1 MLSPISIRRL
11 LERFNPP
18 PPQVNDPPGGLGIKG
33 LPGDVGKLPC
43 GVPVALMATD
53 AQTYQLWMQSLLLDA
68 VEAGPVCLLAD
79 SLAWVD
85 TCLRNPRLAQA
96 HAQGRLMVW
105 MLGPDLITRIQS
117 KGLVS
122 LAKDLTQVGFNPHH
136 ALFVVPANRLFKGLR
151 AQQLQMV
158 GAQLKRWCQRRARP
172 MVFCLEP
179 GETVEADAVA
189 AMVRGMTH
197 VFLHVATLG
206 QRAGRHSLYLE
217 RWEGESGAFF
227 DACYGLLPLTD
238 APCLTYDGSITLGKV
253 PELVNAPDQ
262 LDVITTQSVV
272 QGIRG
277 VPEHWKIVET
287 DADILPTAINAIAA
301 TVLLDAGQAQDFTAK
316 ARLIHQLRTT
326 HPRTLRILVRETHG
340 KLRVHFEQ
348 TLLRLGANEVIYREV
363 SFPRMHQMLLEG
375 HRQAW
380 TREIPPNCEQV
391 LDSVIPVSARGYQRP
406 KLFVELVRNMVASS
420 HDLGVTNS
428 YVQLQLLPRVPHI
441 DAIGAN
447 RIARDGDLLTADEN
461 ALHVFLFACPEP
473 DLELALSRVF
483 ACPLSILFIS
493 QVVSFTD
500 ASIMGILK
508 NLELKIRHGLPDYTD
523 TLAMVAGTATE
534 EPTESLP
541 ADTVNS
547 PLQGVDGWEAPA
559 LPQLAIR
566 QITVHAR
573 PVAQRVRKLGQ
584 PA

>member
-1 MLSPISIRRL
+1 MLSFHSIKRL
-11 LERFNPP
+11 LERVNPP
-18 PPQVNDPPGGLGIKG
+18 PPAVDDPPGGLGIDG
-33 LPGDVGKLPC
+33 LPGDVGQLPC
-43 GVPVALMATD
+43 GVPVALMAND
-53 AQTYQLWMQSLLLDA
+53 AQIYQLWMPSLLLDA
-68 VEAGPVCLLAD
+68 VAAGPVCLLASSRRWLD
-79 SLAWVD
+79 SCLNHPALA
-85 TCLRNPRLAQA
+85 LA
-96 HAQGRLMVW
+96 HAQGRLMIW
-105 MLGPDLITRIQS
+105 LLGPDCVTQIQR
-117 KGLVS
+117 KGLIS
-122 LAKDLTQVGFNPHH
+122 LINDLEQVGFNPNH
-136 ALFVVPANRLFKGLR
+136 ALFVMPANRLFQGLR

-158 GAQLKRWCQRRARP
+158 GAQLQRWCQRRARP
-172 MVFCLEP
+172 MVFCLAP
-179 GETVEADAVA
+179 GQAVETDAVA
-189 AMVRGMTH
+189 ALVRGMPH

-206 QRAGRHSLYLE
+206 QRAGRPSLFLE

-227 DACYGLLPLTD
+227 DACYGLLPFTE
-238 APCLTYDGSITLGKV
+238 APSLRYDGSITLGKV

-262 LDVITTQSVV
+262 LDVITTRSVV

-277 VPEHWKIVET
+277 VPEHWTIVES
-287 DADILPTAINAIAA
+287 DADILPAAIDAIAA
-301 TVLLDAGQAQDFTAK
+301 TVLLDAGHIQDFSAK
-316 ARLIHQLRTT
+316 ARLIHQLRMT

-363 SFPRMHQMLLEG
+363 SFPRMNQLLLEG
-375 HRQAW
+375 PRQSW

-406 KLFVELVRNMVASS
+406 KLFVDLVRNMVESS
-420 HDLGVTNS
+420 RGLGVTNS

-508 NLELKIRHGLPDYTD
+508 ALEGKIRHGLPDYTEA
-523 TLAMVAGTATE
+523 LAMVAGAT
-534 EPTESLP
+534 PDESPPPVQFDDAPQAVEILASP
-541 ADTVNS
+541 AVSQTTS
-547 PLQGVDGWEAPA
+547 
-559 LPQLAIR
+559 R
-566 QITVHAR
+566 RITVHAR
-573 PVAQRVRKLGQ
+573 PIARRAHRLGG
-584 PA
+584 PT